1 MSWDKEELVPL
12 RALANPLR
20 MRIVSLL
27 TGTAMS
33 ATEVAEELGIAHASA
48 SYHVR
53 QLAAAGYLRRVDDQP
68 ARAGRGQPRRR
79 YRYDPASGLRLD
91 RSQGKKLLYE
101 AMFTDL
107 RRRLQH
113 VRRQRRSA
121 DAEVWL
127 DPSVWEEVCT
137 LIDRAVDL
145 VHDKASPPRAK
156 GSVKVSVTT
165 LLFELEGT

>member
-1 MSWDKEELVPL
+1 
-12 RALANPLR
+12 
-20 MRIVSLL
+20 VSLL

-53 QLAAAGYLRRVDDQP
+53 QLAEAGYLTRVEDQP

-91 RSQGKKLLYE
+91 RSHGRKLLYE

-107 RRRLQH
+107 RRRLEH
-113 VRRQRRSA
+113 VRTQRRSA

-127 DPSVWEEVCT
+127 DRSVWNEVCV
-137 LIDRAVDL
+137 LVDRAVDL
-145 VHDKASPPRAK
+145 VHGKASAPRTK
-156 GSVKVSVTT
+156 GAVKVSVTMM
-165 LLFELEGT
+165 LFELEGK

>member
-1 MSWDKEELVPL
+1 MSWDNELVPL

-53 QLAAAGYLRRVDDQP
+53 QLAAAGYLQRVDDQP

-79 YRYDPASGLRLD
+79 YTYDPASGHRLD
-91 RSQGKKLLYE
+91 RTRGRALLYE

-107 RRRLQH
+107 RRRMGQLTK
-113 VRRQRRSA
+113 QRRSA

-127 DPSVWEEVCT
+127 DRHVWDEVCT

-145 VHDKASPPRAK
+145 VHDKASPPRTK

-165 LLFELEGT
+165 LLFEMEGT